1 MGNID
6 TRDKGM
12 RMNNK
17 LNNVLKHKHSNKSS
31 YKGLIT

>member
-1 MGNID
+1 MENID

-17 LNNVLKHKHSNKSS
+17 LNNLLKNKHTNKPS
-31 YKGLIT
+31 YKSLIT